1 MEMQSESTEDALAS
15 DAGPGAEPDIVF
27 MYRLIDGRSKN
38 SFGRLCAQLAG
49 VTAPVLQRAAHVS
62 ARLEAGFSV
71 EPAGNATT
79 EAAKRRLAA
88 HHRDIVSRFME
99 FDRER
104 VDSVAFVQ
112 SL

>member
-1 MEMQSESTEDALAS
+1 M
-15 DAGPGAEPDIVF
+15 
-27 MYRLIDGRSKN
+27 
-38 SFGRLCAQLAG
+38 
-49 VTAPVLQRAAHVS
+49 
-62 ARLEAGFSV
+62 